1 MSKIYFNKI
10 REVKSPTQAYE
21 TAAATDFYIPEYSQT
36 FYDDLMSLPFNKEY
50 CRCDISPN
58 ADSMNITI
66 APGGRI
72 NIPSGIRV
80 IIEDTN
86 TCLLAVNKSGI
97 ATKKALVCGACLVDS
112 DYRGEIH
119 LSLLNV
125 SDRPVTVSTGDKLVQ
140 FMHLITPETTYEEIS
155 CNKFN
160 ASPVT
165 SRGSNGFGSSDNL

>member
-1 MSKIYFNKI
+1 MSKVYFNKI

-21 TAAATDFYIPEYSQT
+21 TAAATDFYIPEYSQS
-36 FYDDLMSLPFNKEY
+36 FYNDLMSLPFNKEY
-50 CRCDISPN
+50 CNCSISPN
-58 ADSMNITI
+58 ADSMSITI

-97 ATKKALVCGACLVDS
+97 ATKKALTCGACLVDS
-112 DYRGEIH
+112 DYRGEVH

-125 SDRPVTVSTGDKLVQ
+125 SDKPVTVLTGDKIIQ
-140 FMHLITPETTYEEIS
+140 FMHLTVPETTYQEIS
-155 CNKFN
+155 CSEFES
-160 ASPVT
+160 SPT
-165 SRGSNGFGSSDNL
+165 TKRGNNGFGSSGT

>member
-36 FYDDLMSLPFNKEY
+36 FYNDLMSLPFNKEY
-50 CRCDISPN
+50 CSCDISPN
-58 ADSMNITI
+58 ANSMSITI

-80 IIEDTN
+80 IIDDCH

-97 ATKKALVCGACLVDS
+97 ATKKSLTCGACLVDS
-112 DYRGEIH
+112 DYRGEVH

-125 SDRPVTVSTGDKLVQ
+125 GDKPVTISTGDKVIQ
-140 FMHLITPETTYEEIS
+140 FMHLTVPETTYQEIS
-155 CNKFN
+155 CSEFES
-160 ASPVT
+160 SPIT
-165 SRGSNGFGSSDNL
+165 ERGSNGFGSSGT

>member
-10 REVKSPTQAYE
+10 HEVKSPTQAYE
-21 TAAATDFYIPEYSQT
+21 SAAATDFHIPEYSQA
-36 FYDDLMSLPFNKEY
+36 FYNDLMSLPFNKEY

-97 ATKKALVCGACLVDS
+97 AANKGFVLGTCLV
-112 DYRGEIH
+112 
-119 LSLLNV
+119 
-125 SDRPVTVSTGDKLVQ
+125 
-140 FMHLITPETTYEEIS
+140 
-155 CNKFN
+155 
-160 ASPVT
+160 
-165 SRGSNGFGSSDNL
+165 

>member
-36 FYDDLMSLPFNKEY
+36 FYNDLMSLSFNKEY
-50 CRCDISPN
+50 CSCDISPN

-125 SDRPVTVSTGDKLVQ
+125 SDRPVTVSTGDKLIQ
-140 FMHLITPETTYEEIS
+140 FMHLITPKTIYEEIS
-155 CNKFN
+155 CDKFN
-160 ASPVT
+160 ILPST
-165 SRGSNGFGSSDNL
+165 SRGSNGFGSSGT